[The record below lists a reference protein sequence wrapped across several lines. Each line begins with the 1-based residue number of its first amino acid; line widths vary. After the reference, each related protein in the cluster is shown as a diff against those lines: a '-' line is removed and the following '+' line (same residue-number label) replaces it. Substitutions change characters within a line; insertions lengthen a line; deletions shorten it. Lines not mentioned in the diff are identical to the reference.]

1 MKPVVKPVVMPG
13 AIPTATAMDLL
24 RGLWPYLRADR
35 VRFGVALALT
45 PVVAGFGLVQPLL
58 LKSALDEHI
67 VAGRAEGLWAVA
79 FSFLAVV
86 FLSFVFEA
94 AYTLLLA
101 TAAENSILRLREA
114 LFRHTLGL
122 SQRFFERQPTGQLMT
137 RATSDVDALN
147 EALTAGSISILLDVL
162 VMGGTLVAMFV
173 LDLRL
178 TLLLLCVGLPLA
190 GIIEFFRRR
199 MRVLFARVRDALA
212 AMNAFL
218 AERLAGIEVLQLY
231 GQEERTIARMR
242 ALDVTHR
249 DANVENNYYDAALY
263 AIIDGL
269 ASVCVALML
278 AYGATRVGAVGA
290 DAVSVGLVVAFVD
303 YVDRL
308 FRPLRE
314 FSGKVTFLQRAV
326 AALDKIFWLLGV
338 TERITPGDVVLK
350 SGATARLS
358 LKDVRFR
365 YRPDGPWVL
374 DGISLEVR
382 PGEVVAVVGRTGSG
396 KSTLV
401 RVIARVHDG
410 YQGSITLDDVELSRI
425 APACIRRVIGA
436 VRQEVQLFTDTLRFN
451 ITLGDPTLD
460 PVRVEDAI
468 ALSNAAALAARHP
481 EGLDHRVRDRGAN
494 LSAGEAQ
501 ILALARTLARDPAIV
516 VLDEA
521 TASVDPV
528 TEQLLQQAIDRV
540 FARKTC
546 IVIAHRLSTVVHA
559 DRIVVMDA
567 GRVVEQGTHAELLA
581 RGGAYASLFAEG
593 FGVKEEEG
601 ERQAR

>member
-1 MKPVVKPVVMPG
+1 VS
-13 AIPTATAMDLL
+13 APTRPDDKSAMDLL
-24 RGLWPYLRADR
+24 RALWPYLRADR

-45 PVVAGFGLVQPLL
+45 PIVAGLGLVQPLL
-58 LKSALDEHI
+58 LKNALDEHI
-67 VAGRAEGLWAVA
+67 VAGKGEGLWAVA
-79 FSFLAVV
+79 AAFLAVV
-86 FLSFVFEA
+86 VLGFVFEA

-101 TAAENSILRLREA
+101 TAAENSILRLREG

-162 VMGGTLVAMFV
+162 VLGGTLAAMFV
-173 LDLRL
+173 LDVRL
-178 TLLLLCVGLPLA
+178 TLLLLCIGLPLA
-190 GIIEFFRRR
+190 ATIEFFRRR
-199 MRVLFARVRDALA
+199 MRVLFGRVRDALA
-212 AMNAFL
+212 ALNAFL

-231 GQEERTIARMR
+231 GQEERTQARMR

-249 DANVENNYYDAALY
+249 DANVENNYYDASLY

-269 ASVCVALML
+269 ASVCIALML

-338 TERITPGDVVLK
+338 TERITPGDANPT
-350 SGATARLS
+350 GATGRLS

-365 YRPDGPWVL
+365 YRADGPWVL
-374 DGISLEVR
+374 DGISLEVA
-382 PGEVVAVVGRTGSG
+382 PCEVVAVVGRTGSG

-401 RVIARVHDG
+401 RLLARVHDG
-410 YQGSITLDDVELSRI
+410 YQGSILVDDVELSRI
-425 APACIRRVIGA
+425 APAAIRRIVGS

-451 ITLGDPTLD
+451 VTLGDPTLD
-460 PVRVEDAI
+460 PARVEEAI
-468 ALSNAAALAARHP
+468 TLSNAAAIAMRHP
-481 EGLDHRVRDRGAN
+481 EGLDHKVRDRGAN

-521 TASVDPV
+521 TANVDPV
-528 TEQLLQQAIDRV
+528 TEQLLQQAIERI

-546 IVIAHRLSTVVHA
+546 LVIAHRLSTVIHA

-567 GRVVEQGTHAELLA
+567 GRLVEQGTHAELLA
-581 RGGAYASLFAEG
+581 RGGAYAALFAEG
-593 FGVKEEEG
+593 FGEVEEAKE
-601 ERQAR
+601 AR

>member
-1 MKPVVKPVVMPG
+1 MNAPKPELRPG
-13 AIPTATAMDLL
+13 PDLSALGLL

-35 VRFGVALALT
+35 TRFGMALALT
-45 PVVAGFGLVQPLL
+45 PVVAGLGLVQPLL
-58 LKSALDEHI
+58 LKSALDQHI
-67 VAGRAEGLWAVA
+67 VAGEAEGLWAVA
-79 FSFLAVV
+79 GSFLAVV
-86 FLSFVFEA
+86 VLSFVFEA

-162 VMGGTLVAMFV
+162 VMGGTLAAMFL
-173 LDLRL
+173 LDVRL

-212 AMNAFL
+212 AMNGFL

-231 GQEERTIARMR
+231 GQEERTQARMR
-242 ALDVTHR
+242 ALDTTHR

-269 ASVCVALML
+269 ASVCIALML
-278 AYGATRVGAVGA
+278 AYGATRVGVTGA

-326 AALDKIFWLLGV
+326 AALDKIFWLFGV
-338 TERITPGDVVLK
+338 TERITPGDA
-350 SGATARLS
+350 SPAGATGRLS

-374 DGISLEVR
+374 DGISLDVS

-410 YQGSITLDDVELSRI
+410 YLGSITLDDVELSRI
-425 APACIRRVIGA
+425 APAAVRRIIGS

-451 ITLGDPTLD
+451 VTLGDTTLD
-460 PVRVEDAI
+460 PARVEEAI
-468 ALSNAAALAARHP
+468 TLSNAAAIAMRHP
-481 EGLDHRVRDRGAN
+481 EGLDHKVRDRGAN

-528 TEQLLQQAIDRV
+528 TEQLLQQAIERV
-540 FARKTC
+540 FDRKTC
-546 IVIAHRLSTVVHA
+546 LVIAHRLSTVIHA

-567 GRVVEQGTHAELLA
+567 GRVVEQGTHGELLA

-593 FGVKEEEG
+593 FGEAEEAKE
-601 ERQAR
+601 AR

>member
-1 MKPVVKPVVMPG
+1 VNKPT
-13 AIPTATAMDLL
+13 PTAAKKPASTAELF
-24 RGLWPYLRADR
+24 RALWPYLRADR
-35 VRFGVALALT
+35 ARFVAALVLT
-45 PVVAGFGLVQPLL
+45 PVVAGLGLVQPLL

-67 VAGRAEGLWAVA
+67 VAGRGEGLWIVA
-79 FSFLAVV
+79 GSFLAVV
-86 FLSFVFEA
+86 VLTYVFEA

-162 VMGGTLVAMFV
+162 VMGGTLAAMFA
-173 LDLRL
+173 LDVRL
-178 TLLLLCVGLPLA
+178 ALLLLVVGLPLA
-190 GIIEFFRRR
+190 GVIEVFRRR

-231 GQEERTIARMR
+231 GQEERAAARMR

-249 DANVENNYYDAALY
+249 DANVENNYYDASLY

-278 AYGATRVGAVGA
+278 GYGATRVGMVGA

-314 FSGKVTFLQRAV
+314 FSGKITFLQRAV

-338 TERITPGDVVLK
+338 NERITAGDA
-350 SGATARLS
+350 SPTQATGRLS

-365 YRPDGPWVL
+365 YRADGPWVL
-374 DGISLEVR
+374 GGVSLEVQ

-401 RVIARVHDG
+401 RLIARVHDG
-410 YQGSITLDDVELSRI
+410 YEGSITLDGTELSRI
-425 APACIRRVIGA
+425 APASIRKVIGS
-436 VRQEVQLFTDTLRFN
+436 VRQEVQLFSDTLRFN
-451 ITLGDPTLD
+451 VTLGDPALD
-460 PVRVEDAI
+460 PARVEEALS
-468 ALSNAAALAARHP
+468 LSNAHAIAARHAD
-481 EGLDHRVRDRGAN
+481 GLDHRVRDRGAN

-528 TEQLLQQAIDRV
+528 TEQLLQQAIERV

-546 IVIAHRLSTVVHA
+546 LVIAHRLSTVIHA
-559 DRIVVMDA
+559 DRIVVLDA
-567 GRVVEQGTHAELLA
+567 GCVVEQGTHAELLA
-581 RGGAYASLFAEG
+581 RGGAYASLYAEG
-593 FGVKEEEG
+593 FGVELDEA
-601 ERQAR
+601 ARAAR

>member
-1 MKPVVKPVVMPG
+1 VNKPTSTAGKKP
-13 AIPTATAMDLL
+13 ASTAELFRA
-24 RGLWPYLRADR
+24 LWPYLRADR
-35 VRFGVALALT
+35 ARFVAALVLT
-45 PVVAGFGLVQPLL
+45 PVVAGLGLVQPLL
-58 LKSALDEHI
+58 LKSALDDHI
-67 VAGRAEGLWAVA
+67 VAGRAEGLWVVA
-79 FSFLAVV
+79 GAFLSVV
-86 FLSFVFEA
+86 FLSYVFEA

-162 VMGGTLVAMFV
+162 VMGGTLAAMFA
-173 LDLRL
+173 LDVRL
-178 TLLLLCVGLPLA
+178 ALLLLVVGLPLA
-190 GIIEFFRRR
+190 GVIEVFRRR

-231 GQEERTIARMR
+231 GQEERAAARMR
-242 ALDVTHR
+242 ALDVAHR
-249 DANVENNYYDAALY
+249 DANVENNYYDASLY

-278 AYGATRVGAVGA
+278 GYGATRVGAVGA

-314 FSGKVTFLQRAV
+314 FSGKITFLQRAV

-338 TERITPGDVVLK
+338 TERITPGDAVPTE
-350 SGATARLS
+350 ATGRLS

-365 YRPDGPWVL
+365 YRADGPWVL
-374 DGISLEVR
+374 GGVSLEVQ

-401 RVIARVHDG
+401 RLIARVHDG
-410 YQGSITLDDVELSRI
+410 YEGSITLDGTELSRI
-425 APACIRRVIGA
+425 APASIRKVIGS
-436 VRQEVQLFTDTLRFN
+436 VRQEVQLFSDTLRFN
-451 ITLGDPTLD
+451 VTLGDPALD
-460 PVRVEDAI
+460 PARVEEALS
-468 ALSNAAALAARHP
+468 LSNANAVAARHAD
-481 EGLDHRVRDRGAN
+481 GLDHRVRDRGAN

-528 TEQLLQQAIDRV
+528 TEQLLQQAIERV

-546 IVIAHRLSTVVHA
+546 LVIAHRLSTVIHA
-559 DRIVVMDA
+559 DRIVVLDA
-567 GRVVEQGTHAELLA
+567 GCVVEQGTHAELLA
-581 RGGAYASLFAEG
+581 RGGAYASLYAEG
-593 FGVKEEEG
+593 FGVEVDEA
-601 ERQAR
+601 ARAAR